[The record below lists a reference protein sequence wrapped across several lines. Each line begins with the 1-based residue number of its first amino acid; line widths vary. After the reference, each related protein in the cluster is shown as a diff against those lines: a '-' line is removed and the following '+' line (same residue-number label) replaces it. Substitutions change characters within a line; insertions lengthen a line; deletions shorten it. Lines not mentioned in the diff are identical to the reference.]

1 MKLIFLYV
9 PDFICG
15 SHCLPKV
22 ISVIFFFFENTLFH
36 SLTLQA

>member
-22 ISVIFFFFENTLFH
+22 ISVIFFSLKTLYFIV
-36 SLTLQA
+36 